1 MGWVERSQRGDGAS
15 WLSELGLF
23 LNLDGKGRSRD
34 DITSQRGRELDG
46 EDSAWSRER
55 VKGEKKEGQWQWGY
69 VRKLQEWLSVREY
82 ILKGL
87 EFYFLFSIFFLENFE
102 EKRKLRRNLSIYS
115 NLLDFLIFIFL
126 VLTRLLYSISLM

>member
-1 MGWVERSQRGDGAS
+1 MGWVERGQRGDGAS

-34 DITSQRGRELDG
+34 DITSHRGRELDG

-55 VKGEKKEGQWQWGY
+55 EKGEKKEGQWQWGY

-87 EFYFLFSIFFLENFE
+87 EFYFLFSISFLENFE
-102 EKRKLRRNLSIYS
+102 DKRKLRRNLSIY
-115 NLLDFLIFIFL
+115 IVIYFIFL
-126 VLTRLLYSISLM
+126 FSFFLS

>member
-1 MGWVERSQRGDGAS
+1 MSWERSERGWGELTQWVRVIFEFRRKGTITWRYHEPQR
-15 WLSELGLF
+15 E
-23 LNLDGKGRSRD
+23 
-34 DITSQRGRELDG
+34 RELDG

-55 VKGEKKEGQWQWGY
+55 VKGEKKEGQWGY

-102 EKRKLRRNLSIYS
+102 EKIKLRRNLSIYS

-126 VLTRLLYSISLM
+126 VLTRLSCSNSSLM